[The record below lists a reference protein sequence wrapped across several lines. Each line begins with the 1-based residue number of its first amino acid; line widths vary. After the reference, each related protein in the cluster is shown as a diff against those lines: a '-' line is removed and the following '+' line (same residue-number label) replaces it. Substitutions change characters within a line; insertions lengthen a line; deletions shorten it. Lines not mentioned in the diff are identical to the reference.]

1 MSIVPR
7 LKASPGV
14 LVRTLVSLGAVLA
27 VVAAVAAYAS
37 GQAVLG
43 AGLGSEFVM
52 LVAIGALSRRYGVAL
67 PGNGFSSYIVGV
79 TAFAVLDRGWA
90 CAALVAP
97 TAMVAGD
104 LLSRRLPARTAL
116 VGLMYERLGGLLG
129 ADALDATNLAPL
141 AALLALLPVV
151 VNATF
156 YLELAL

>member
-27 VVAAVAAYAS
+27 VVAAVAAYAG

-67 PGNGFSSYIVGV
+67 PGNGFSSYIV
-79 TAFAVLDRGWA
+79 A
-90 CAALVAP
+90 
-97 TAMVAGD
+97 
-104 LLSRRLPARTAL
+104 SRRSPCSTAAGRARPLSPRRPWSRATCCRGGCRPARRWA
-116 VGLMYERLGGLLG
+116 
-129 ADALDATNLAPL
+129 
-141 AALLALLPVV
+141 
-151 VNATF
+151 
-156 YLELAL
+156 